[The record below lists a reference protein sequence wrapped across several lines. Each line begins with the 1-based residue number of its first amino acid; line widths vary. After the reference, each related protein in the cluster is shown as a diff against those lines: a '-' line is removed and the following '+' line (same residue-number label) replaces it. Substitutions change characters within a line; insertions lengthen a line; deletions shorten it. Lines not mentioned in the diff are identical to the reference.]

1 MSPICPSCGTPCQ
14 DGQNFCPNCGAKLS
28 GALPIQHDSPPDPYG
43 QWIYQT
49 PEYGMGPGQNMA
61 WFKFIIYFQLFCTA
75 IVGCLSGIVAFFGS
89 QYDIFTKD
97 FVYRFTYMGI
107 VDKVYG
113 AACIVLGALA
123 LVVRSQLAHFKR
135 GAPRHYL
142 CLCGC
147 SLAASVLYAAAFY
160 IAAASLDDYFVLDT
174 GGLLTYL
181 FQLIAS
187 AAVLAVNAVYL
198 KKRAGLFVN

>member
-89 QYDIFTKD
+89 QYDILRKILCTD
-97 FVYRFTYMGI
+97 LHTWGLWIRYMERHALSWAPLPWWCAPNWCISNVERRGITFVY
-107 VDKVYG
+107 
-113 AACIVLGALA
+113 AGALWRPVCFT
-123 LVVRSQLAHFKR
+123 LPRSTLQPQA
-135 GAPRHYL
+135 
-142 CLCGC
+142 
-147 SLAASVLYAAAFY
+147 
-160 IAAASLDDYFVLDT
+160 
-174 GGLLTYL
+174 
-181 FQLIAS
+181 
-187 AAVLAVNAVYL
+187 
-198 KKRAGLFVN
+198 